1 MRCRV
6 TAAALAAA
14 LFAAGPAA
22 AQQSP
27 APWLPLPRPTD
38 TGKPVIYDPQYV
50 AKAESDRVSGCTPLL
65 QCRLQLLGVIQNNG
79 SVELR
84 ATAFKW

>member
-1 MRCRV
+1 M
-6 TAAALAAA
+6 AAALAAA
-14 LFAAGPAA
+14 LLSAVSAA

-27 APWLPLPRPTD
+27 APWLSPPHPTD

-50 AKAESDRVSGCTPLL
+50 AKAESDRLSGCTPLL

-84 ATAFKW
+84 GTAFKW